1 MSYNDDDDFDNT
13 PERDPIWDAEIDINR
28 VILRALDDHSVT
40 FFDELDSL
48 ARMDLLADI
57 EDRLSISLPLTIIDL
72 PVTIRQ
78 VKLAILAIY
87 QQEWNT

>member
-1 MSYNDDDDFDNT
+1 MSYNEDDEFDNT

-48 ARMDLLADI
+48 ARMDLLAAI
-57 EDRLSISLPLTIIDL
+57 EDKLSISLPLTIIDL

-78 VKLAILAIY
+78 VKLAIMKIY
-87 QQEWNT
+87 KQEWNI